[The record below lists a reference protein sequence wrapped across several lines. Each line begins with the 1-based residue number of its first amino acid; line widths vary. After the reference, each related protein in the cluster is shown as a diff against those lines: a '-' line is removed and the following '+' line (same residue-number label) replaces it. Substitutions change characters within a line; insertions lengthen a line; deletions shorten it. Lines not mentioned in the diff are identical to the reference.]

1 MLKRTQRHPILLFL
15 VLVTALATVGYG
27 VALSSG
33 QENVTV
39 GILIVQFSPMLAAFI
54 SALWC
59 RRSLRGFGWT
69 WRPWRYQ
76 FIAWA
81 LPFLIALVSFSLIW
95 LTGTAQ
101 LDAGPF
107 IAEAQEGLNEM
118 FSVTLTS
125 VSMTILAVI
134 AVNATIGLLVGF
146 GAIGE
151 ELGWRGFLTKELMRR
166 YSFATT
172 SIISGA
178 IWAAY
183 HYPLLIWI
191 VAPQMGVSVWP
202 LLLSS
207 LLAGICLTFI
217 LNWLR
222 IKSGSVWTAIIF
234 HAALNIHVQGFF
246 ENMTFATTSIGK
258 YISGEYGFMIAAT
271 CAVILLVS
279 KLTKSI

>member
-1 MLKRTQRHPILLFL
+1 M
-15 VLVTALATVGYG
+15 
-27 VALSSG
+27 
-33 QENVTV
+33 
-39 GILIVQFSPMLAAFI
+39 QFAPMLAAFI

-59 RRSLRGFGWT
+59 RRSLRGFGWILGP
-69 WRPWRYQ
+69 RRYLL
-76 FIAWA
+76 IAWA
-81 LPFLIALVSFSLIW
+81 LPFLIALASFSLIL

-107 IAEAQEGLNEM
+107 IAEAQESLNEM
-118 FSVTLTS
+118 FGLTLTS
-125 VSMTILAVI
+125 VTMTILTVI
-134 AVNATIGLLVGF
+134 AVNATLGLLVGF

-151 ELGWRGFLTKELMRR
+151 ELGWRGFLTIELMRR

-202 LLLSS
+202 LLISS

-222 IKSGSVWTAIIF
+222 IKSGSVWTAVIF

-246 ENMTFATTSIGK
+246 ENMTFATTNIGK

-271 CAVILLVS
+271 SAAVLLIPIS
-279 KLTKSI
+279 KFVKSI